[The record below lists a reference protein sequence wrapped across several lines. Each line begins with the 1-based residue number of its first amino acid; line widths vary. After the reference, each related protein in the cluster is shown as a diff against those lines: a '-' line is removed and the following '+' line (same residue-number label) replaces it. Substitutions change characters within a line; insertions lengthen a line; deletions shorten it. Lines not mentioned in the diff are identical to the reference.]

1 MFHNKH
7 FTLIEAQNLLPDIII
22 ILSKITKL
30 KKKLDESGYSIYR
43 HQYFGGIGPN
53 GTGKYPSDLEELIRS
68 LQILTESGIIIKNMD
83 NGLIDFPHIR
93 VNMEEVYLCY
103 LLGEEKIEYWHSIYD
118 GFAGRRSLD
127 EL

>member
-7 FTLIEAQNLLPDIII
+7 FTLSEAKNLLPDIVV
-22 ILSKITKL
+22 ILSKIIKL
-30 KKKLDESGYSIYR
+30 KKKLDDKGYNIYR

-68 LQILTESGIIIKNMD
+68 LQILSESGIIIKNMD

-93 VNMEEVYLCY
+93 ENKEEVYLCY
-103 LLGEEKIEYWHSIYD
+103 LLGEEEIKYWHRIND
-118 GFAGRRSLD
+118 GFAGRRSLED
-127 EL
+127 L

>member
-7 FTLIEAQNLLPDIII
+7 FTLSEAKNLLPDIVV

-30 KKKLDESGYSIYR
+30 KKKLDDNGYNIYR

-68 LQILTESGIIIKNMD
+68 LQILSESGIIIKNMD
-83 NGLIDFPHIR
+83 TGLIDFPHIR
-93 VNMEEVYLCY
+93 ENKEEVYLCY
-103 LLGEEKIEYWHSIYD
+103 LLGEEEIKYWHRIND
-118 GFAGRRSLD
+118 GFAGRRSLED
-127 EL
+127 L